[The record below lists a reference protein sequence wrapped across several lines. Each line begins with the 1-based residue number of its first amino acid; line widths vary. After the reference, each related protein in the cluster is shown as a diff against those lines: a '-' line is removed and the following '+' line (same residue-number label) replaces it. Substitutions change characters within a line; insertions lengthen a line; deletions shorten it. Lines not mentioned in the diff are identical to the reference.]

1 MAAQMTGNYAH
12 LISLIEQGRE
22 VVWYNGA
29 TWQNMREQVLKLD
42 NYECQLCK
50 AKGRHSKAIIVHH
63 VKHLKDRPD
72 LAVRIWDGKERQL
85 TIMRDDTATHMW
97 KREATFTTEAQAE
110 AYIKNRLDITGT
122 V

>member
-29 TWQNMREQVLKLD
+29 TWQNMREQVLKLE

-85 TIMRDDTATHMW
+85 ISVCRACHEELHPERALLPRTG
-97 KREATFTTEAQAE
+97 KKPVTEE
-110 AYIKNRLDITGT
+110 RWD
-122 V
+122 